1 MLLPGEGYEPEPVF
15 LLLKRGLSL
24 GERREVVK
32 VFYLQ
37 PKTFSLMES
46 QWLKTGLKRNLPR
59 CLMLS
64 LLD

>member
-1 MLLPGEGYEPEPVF
+1 MLLPGEGYEPKPVF

-32 VFYLQ
+32 VFFLQ

-46 QWLKTGLKRNLPR
+46 Q
-59 CLMLS
+59 
-64 LLD
+64 